1 MNLKVG
7 DLAEIAIK
15 RFTHFSNDSVNEV
28 EGKIVVVTKMIDSSE
43 DSGSLV
49 ECFIDNQFVIFPTY
63 CLRRLK

>member
-15 RFTHFSNDSVNEV
+15 RFSYLQDDTNEV

-43 DSGSLV
+43 AGMLV